1 MLENLHIWL
10 CFALSS
16 FFGAAGAWLFSIQV
30 VAGRFMDTPNERS
43 SHLVPTPKGGGMGI
57 LAAFLCVSL
66 SLKINFFFF
75 MPIVVVSLLGL
86 VSDRLELGPVF
97 RLCVQG
103 CMSLVIVFAF
113 WNNNVQVVFTE
124 WSFSNGAIWS
134 IKSVCLMAFW
144 TVFITGS
151 CNFYNFMDGINGI
164 AGFTGIVA
172 FLLVFLFRLEF
183 ASIDVFTLLAISM
196 AMACLGF
203 LPMNFP
209 NARVFMGDVGS
220 LLLGFFWGAFVFV
233 HSFSLKDFMVYISF
247 LFPFYSDELTTM
259 VARLKA
265 GESLLVPHRR
275 HLYQILVNERANSHL
290 IVTILYAIVQ
300 GVVGIS
306 MIIVYRS
313 DSLILLVMVL
323 MTFFICF
330 SLFSWN
336 VRQIKKTGINNA

>member
-1 MLENLHIWL
+1 MLENLYIWL
-10 CFALSS
+10 CFALSL
-16 FFGAAGAWLFSIQV
+16 FFGAAGAWLFSMQV
-30 VAGRFMDTPNERS
+30 IAGRFMDTPNERS

-57 LAAFLCVSL
+57 LAAFLFVSL

-75 MPIVVVSLLGL
+75 MPVVAVSLLGL
-86 VSDRLELGPVF
+86 VSDRLDPGPLF

-103 CMSLVIVFAF
+103 CMSLVVVFAF
-113 WNNNVQVVFTE
+113 WDNHAQVVSIE
-124 WSFSNGAIWS
+124 WSFLNGAIWS
-134 IKSVCLMAFW
+134 IESLCLMAFW
-144 TVFITGS
+144 AVFITGS

-164 AGFTGIVA
+164 AGLTGIIA
-172 FLLVFLFRLEF
+172 FSLVFLFRLEF
-183 ASIDVFTLLAISM
+183 ASIDAFTLLAIST

-220 LLLGFFWGAFVFV
+220 LLLGFFWGSMVFLQTA
-233 HSFSLKDFMVYISF
+233 SPNDFLVYISF

-259 VARLKA
+259 VIRLKA
-265 GESLLVPHRR
+265 GENLLVPHRR

-300 GVVGIS
+300 IVVGIS
-306 MIIVYRS
+306 MIMAYQFHN
-313 DSLILLVMVL
+313 LMLLVIIL
-323 MTFFICF
+323 MIFFICF

-336 VRQIKKTGINNA
+336 LRQIKKIGINNA